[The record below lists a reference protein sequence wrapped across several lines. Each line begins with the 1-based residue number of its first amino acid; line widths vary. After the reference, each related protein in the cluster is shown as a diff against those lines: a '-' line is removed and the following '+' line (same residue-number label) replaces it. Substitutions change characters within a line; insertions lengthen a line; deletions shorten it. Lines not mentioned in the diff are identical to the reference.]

1 MKLSVLVVAVALAFA
16 AGASAATPAAAGVSG
31 PKISV
36 EPEIFDFGKALQNKE
51 LKKQFVIRNIGT
63 EDLVIERVTTTCGC
77 TVADGYAKVVKPG
90 ESTNME
96 VRLQTRTLK
105 DRIERKVLVRS
116 NDVTRDPLELKVQVT
131 IVAQ

>member
-1 MKLSVLVVAVALAFA
+1 
-16 AGASAATPAAAGVSG
+16 
-31 PKISV
+31 
-36 EPEIFDFGKALQNKE
+36 
-51 LKKQFVIRNIGT
+51 
-63 EDLVIERVTTTCGC
+63 
-77 TVADGYAKVVKPG
+77 VADGYAKVVKPG

-96 VRLQTRTLK
+96 VRLQTRSLK

>member
-1 MKLSVLVVAVALAFA
+1 MKLAILALAALVLVGDAHAAAPLA
-16 AGASAATPAAAGVSG
+16 AGASG

-36 EPEIFDFGKALQNKE
+36 EPAAFDFGKALQNKE

-63 EDLVIERVTTTCGC
+63 DELVIERVTTTCGC

-96 VRLQTRTLK
+96 VRLNTGTFK
-105 DRIERKVLVRS
+105 GSMERKVLVRS
-116 NDVTRDPLELKVQVT
+116 NDATRDPLELKVQVT
-131 IVAQ
+131 VVAQ